1 MQIDP
6 LHLSIA
12 LGPLAVYLLLI
23 GLINISRRP
32 LLTTGTRD
40 VTALAIAVGGF
51 IIIGPMELFLP
62 ERAAAQFGG
71 FVWLMLLA
79 IYALFI
85 LLVVLI
91 LRPRLVIYNISLNEL
106 QPVLQCVATKIDC
119 QAAWFGE
126 TLVLPSL
133 GIQFYLDPNRALRNV
148 QLISSGPQQNLAG
161 WRELQ
166 IALLASLRKT
176 PCLPN
181 PYGFSLI
188 TLGLVMVG
196 VLTYSLVQ
204 DTHAVAQSLHEMLRL

>member
-148 QLISSGPQQNLAG
+148 QLISSGP
-161 WRELQ
+161 
-166 IALLASLRKT
+166 
-176 PCLPN
+176 
-181 PYGFSLI
+181 
-188 TLGLVMVG
+188 
-196 VLTYSLVQ
+196 
-204 DTHAVAQSLHEMLRL
+204 